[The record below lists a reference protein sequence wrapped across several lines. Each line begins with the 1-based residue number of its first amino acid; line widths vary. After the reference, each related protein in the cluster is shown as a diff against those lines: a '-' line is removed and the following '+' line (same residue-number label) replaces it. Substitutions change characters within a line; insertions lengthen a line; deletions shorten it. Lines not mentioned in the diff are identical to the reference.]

1 MEPAANKLGE
11 FGVAS
16 KHLAR
21 RLLIIGENRLEL
33 LLVEAQEERER
44 LLRAIVLAFGMAVF
58 GFLTGA
64 ALTVAVVVL
73 LWHFSPVVILLV
85 LAAGYATIAGL
96 LYRRLM
102 HLKRGW
108 KTFPATL
115 DQLSKDRVCFQTI
128 LE

>member
-1 MEPAANKLGE
+1 MYWRGAAPGTPTNPLMEPAANKLRE

-64 ALTVAVVVL
+64 ALTVAIVVL
-73 LWHFSPVVILLV
+73 LWHFSPVVVLL
-85 LAAGYATIAGL
+85 
-96 LYRRLM
+96 
-102 HLKRGW
+102 
-108 KTFPATL
+108 
-115 DQLSKDRVCFQTI
+115 
-128 LE
+128 

>member
-1 MEPAANKLGE
+1 MDPAAYNSGE

-33 LLVEAQEERER
+33 LLVEAQEQRER
-44 LLRAIVLAFGMAVF
+44 LLRAIVLALGMAEF
-58 GFLTGA
+58 GFLAGA
-64 ALTVAVVVL
+64 ALTVAIVVLLWRFSPVVVL
-73 LWHFSPVVILLV
+73 LVMTGV
-85 LAAGYATIAGL
+85 YATIAVV
-96 LYRRLM
+96 LYQQFTE
-102 HLKRGW
+102 LKRGW